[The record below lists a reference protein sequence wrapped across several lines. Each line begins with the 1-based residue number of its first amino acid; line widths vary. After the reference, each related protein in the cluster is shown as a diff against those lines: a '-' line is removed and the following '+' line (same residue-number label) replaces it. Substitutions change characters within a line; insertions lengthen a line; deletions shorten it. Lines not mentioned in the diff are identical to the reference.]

1 MKNISKIGLLSLSV
15 VALAACSNQNQAVTT
30 TNSSAVASQAA
41 AISLEEA
48 KALALKAAGATE
60 ASVTNLTTGQDT
72 HMGQAVYEID
82 FDYQG
87 QEYSYS
93 ISQADG
99 SILEQSN
106 EPSDNQAAS
115 GTAASSSSASSA
127 SAQSAVSTYKVT
139 RDQAQELALKD
150 AGLAASAVT
159 NLVVTEDTENGQAVY
174 EVEFNHN
181 GQEYSYTLDGQTGAV
196 LAKEQDQD

>member
-1 MKNISKIGLLSLSV
+1 MKNISKFSLLSLSV

-41 AISLEEA
+41 AISLDEA

-87 QEYSYS
+87 QEYSFS

-99 SILEQSN
+99 SVLEQSN
-106 EPSDNQAAS
+106 EASDNQAVS
-115 GTAASSSSASSA
+115 GSATSSSAANAAVA
-127 SAQSAVSTYKVT
+127 SYKVT
-139 RDQAQELALKD
+139 REQAQELALKD
-150 AGLAASAVT
+150 AGLAASAVM
-159 NLVVTEDTENGQAVY
+159 NLLVTEDTENGQVVY
-174 EVEFNHN
+174 DVEFVHN